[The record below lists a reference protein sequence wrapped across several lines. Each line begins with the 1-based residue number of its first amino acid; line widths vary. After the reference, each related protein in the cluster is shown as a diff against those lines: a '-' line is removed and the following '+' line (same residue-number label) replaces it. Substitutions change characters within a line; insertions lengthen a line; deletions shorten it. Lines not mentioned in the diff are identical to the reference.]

1 MPIFKIEEQDH
12 NTRLDKFLTA
22 QMPGSSRS
30 QIQKMI
36 KDGAV
41 TVSGKKIS
49 VHRFLKKGDEVI
61 IADYH
66 NATMAK
72 KN

>member
-1 MPIFKIEEQDH
+1 MQTFKIEERDN

-22 QMPGSSRS
+22 QMSGSSRS

-41 TVSGKKIS
+41 TVSGKKNIS
-49 VHRFLKKGDEVI
+49 ASFFEKWRYRDCVSIK
-61 IADYH
+61 
-66 NATMAK
+66 
-72 KN
+72 